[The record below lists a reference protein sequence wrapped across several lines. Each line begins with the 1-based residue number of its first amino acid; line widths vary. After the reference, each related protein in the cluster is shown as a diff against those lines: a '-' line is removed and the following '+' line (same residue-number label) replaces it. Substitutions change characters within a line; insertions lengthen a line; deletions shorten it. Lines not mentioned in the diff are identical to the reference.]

1 MSPQA
6 SRDLLLRRH
15 GSSVT
20 TGGQL
25 NVGDVSH
32 AVSLVLGDLERQCNI
47 TMRAADSGEFCLL
60 ANLTFLLHGSVT
72 LDDYSSGLSYPFC
85 RTYVMMEPLHRVVVR
100 AVLLSIHQALRSVP
114 RTH

>member
-6 SRDLLLRRH
+6 SRDLLLQRH

-47 TMRAADSGEFCLL
+47 TLRATDSGEICLL
-60 ANLTFLLHGSVT
+60 ANPTFLLHGSVT
-72 LDDYSSGLSYPFC
+72 LDDYSLALSYPCC
-85 RTYVMMEPLHRVVVR
+85 RTDVMMEPLQ
-100 AVLLSIHQALRSVP
+100 VLLSIHQALRSVS
-114 RTH
+114 RSH